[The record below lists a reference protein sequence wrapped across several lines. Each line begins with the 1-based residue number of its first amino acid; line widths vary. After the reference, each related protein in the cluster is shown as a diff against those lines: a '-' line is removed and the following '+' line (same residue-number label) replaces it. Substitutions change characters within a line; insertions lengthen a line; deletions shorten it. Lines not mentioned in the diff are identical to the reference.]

1 MVAEG
6 GGQNGLCKYM
16 DYLSHCGFG
25 SDFMSC
31 PFYKTTKI
39 ENGCRKVQ
47 SSGAIV
53 HFCLLPLTADS
64 FSFGAKFQPDVVSL
78 ED

>member
-6 GGQNGLCKYM
+6 GGQNDPYKYM

-31 PFYKTTKI
+31 PFYKTMKK
-39 ENGCRKVQ
+39 ENGCRKVR

-53 HFCLLPLTADS
+53 HFCLLPLRADS
-64 FSFGAKFQPDVVSL
+64 FSFGAKFQRGLVKCG
-78 ED
+78 